1 VPGTFFD
8 GPERF
13 DDGLKVPGT
22 FDAFDAFDVTAQSE
36 PRETLPARPVT
47 GRSRSPGRVMA
58 RA

>member
-1 VPGTFFD
+1 VPGTFFAFFD

-22 FDAFDAFDVTAQSE
+22 FDAFDVTAQSE